1 MIYDITNLEQ
11 SPHFSPED
19 RQLYWLNEDH
29 TLLTDG
35 YKLFDYSPSIGVQE
49 RQYAEVPT
57 NHQRIDYELI
67 KSTIDEFAQADA
79 TRDDV
84 VSFITSK
91 GFSTERANMWIDL
104 FVDAVAEFTLQSNS
118 FDNCKTWVKGQLDD
132 GKSSDKV
139 TEMLIGMLAF
149 TNIIKTNIVVYKDN
163 IPYKQICII

>member
-1 MIYDITNLEQ
+1 MIYDITSLEQ

-19 RQLYWLNEDH
+19 KQLYWLDEEH

-35 YKLFDYSPSIGVQE
+35 YKLFDYISNYGIQE

-57 NHQRIDYELI
+57 NHQRISYELI
-67 KSTIDEFAQADA
+67 KSVIDTFAQADT

-84 VSFITSK
+84 VSFLVSK
-91 GFSTERANMWIDL
+91 GFSEERANWWIDL
-104 FVDAVAEFTLQSNS
+104 FIDAVAEFTLQPNS
-118 FDNCKTWVKGQLDD
+118 FDNCKSWVKGQLDD

-149 TNIIKTNIVVYKDN
+149 ADIVKANIVVYKDN
-163 IPYKQICII
+163 LPYKQVCII

>member
-1 MIYDITNLEQ
+1 MIYDTTNLEQ

-19 RQLYWLNEDH
+19 KQLYWLNEEH

-49 RQYAEVPT
+49 RQYTEVPT

-91 GFSTERANMWIDL
+91 GFSDERANWWIDL
-104 FVDAVAEFTLQSNS
+104 FIDTVAEFTLQSNS

-149 TNIIKTNIVVYKDN
+149 TDIIKTNIVVYRDN
-163 IPYKQICII
+163 LPYKQVCII

>member
-1 MIYDITNLEQ
+1 MIYDTTNLEQ

-19 RQLYWLNEDH
+19 KRLYWLNEEH

-35 YKLFDYSPSIGVQE
+35 YKLYDYSPSIGVQE

-67 KSTIDEFAQADA
+67 KATIDEFAQADA

-84 VSFITSK
+84 VTFITSK
-91 GFSTERANMWIDL
+91 GFSEERANWWIDL
-104 FVDAVAEFTLQSNS
+104 FIDAVAEFTLQPNS

-132 GKSSDKV
+132 GKSSDKI

-149 TNIIKTNIVVYKDN
+149 TDIIKTNIVVYKDN
-163 IPYKQICII
+163 MPYKQVCII